1 MTLKVIMLFEGL
13 LFFLLTG
20 FYKICSLVGSGELER
35 LKRLA
40 PNFNR
45 ICCQVTEEVGAGQ
58 GVSFG
63 VKMKKDRVM
72 LEGHKVII
80 ETKRRI
86 PHPLLHGHYFFG
98 SCLGSSRNSLCPQP
112 CDLSK
117 ECLHFC
123 CSSLLRM
130 SVAGHMLGKCQL

>member
-1 MTLKVIMLFEGL
+1 MTLKVTTLLEGL
-13 LFFLLTG
+13 LFLVLTG
-20 FYKICSLVGSGELER
+20 YYGICSLVGSGELER
-35 LKRLA
+35 LERLA

-45 ICCQVTEEVGAGQ
+45 RCCQVTEEGGAGQ

-63 VKMKKDRVM
+63 DKMKTGRVR
-72 LEGHKVII
+72 LEGHRIII
-80 ETKRRI
+80 ETKRSI

-123 CSSLLRM
+123 CSSLLGV
-130 SVAGHMLGKCQL
+130 SVAGHMQGKCQL

>member
-1 MTLKVIMLFEGL
+1 MLFEGL
-13 LFFLLTG
+13 LFLLLTG
-20 FYKICSLVGSGELER
+20 YYEICSLVGSGELER
-35 LKRLA
+35 PKRLA
-40 PNFNR
+40 PNVNR

-63 VKMKKDRVM
+63 VRMKKGRVR
-72 LEGHKVII
+72 LEGHRVII

-123 CSSLLRM
+123 CSSLLRV